1 LHPESY
7 IYTTIVDMKYTLFY
21 LFTALIFIS
30 CTNTSPDDL
39 VDDTPITTTI
49 KYATDVFPIVESQ
62 CLSCHNDNFSSGNN
76 SYSTYAQFRDATEN
90 GNVIDRITRSVG
102 DPLLM
107 PQGNQL
113 PQNSIDIILQWQLD
127 GYLEN

>member
-1 LHPESY
+1 
-7 IYTTIVDMKYTLFY
+7 MKHLLFY
-21 LFTALIFIS
+21 LAIVLILIS

-39 VDDTPITTTI
+39 VDDTPIIGTV
-49 KYATDVFPIVESQ
+49 KYSTDILPIVESQ
-62 CLSCHNDNFSSGNN
+62 CLSCHNDNAASGNN

-90 GNVIDRITRSVG
+90 GDVIDRITRNVG
-102 DPLLM
+102 DPSLM

-113 PQNSIDIILQWQLD
+113 PQNSINLILQWQTD

>member
-1 LHPESY
+1 
-7 IYTTIVDMKYTLFY
+7 MKYTF
-21 LFTALIFIS
+21 FSIFAALTLAS
-30 CTNTSPDDL
+30 CSNTSPDDL

-49 KYATDVFPIVESQ
+49 KYTTDIFPIVESQ
-62 CLSCHNDNFSSGNN
+62 CLSCHNDNSASGNN
-76 SYSTYAQFRDATEN
+76 SYSSYTQFRNATEN

-107 PQGNQL
+107 PQGGQL

>member
-1 LHPESY
+1 
-7 IYTTIVDMKYTLFY
+7 MKYSLFY
-21 LFTALIFIS
+21 IFPILIVIS

-39 VDDTPITTTI
+39 VDDTPITTTV
-49 KYATDVFPIVESQ
+49 KYATNIFPIVESQ

-107 PQGNQL
+107 PQDNQL
-113 PQNSIDIILQWQLD
+113 PQNSINLILQWQAD

>member
-1 LHPESY
+1 
-7 IYTTIVDMKYTLFY
+7 MKKI
-21 LFTALIFIS
+21 LIPLLSISLFIS
-30 CTNTSPDDL
+30 CSETSPDDL
-39 VDDTPITTTI
+39 VDNRPITGTV
-49 KYATDVFPIVESQ
+49 KYATDIFPIVESQ
-62 CLSCHNDNFSSGNN
+62 CLSCHNDNFASGNN
-76 SYSTYAQFRDATEN
+76 SYSTYSQFRDATEN

-113 PQNSIDIILQWQLD
+113 PQNSIDLILQWQTD

>member
-1 LHPESY
+1 MS
-7 IYTTIVDMKYTLFY
+7 V
-21 LFTALIFIS
+21 S
-30 CTNTSPDDL
+30 CSETSPEDL
-39 VDDTPITTTI
+39 IDDTPITETV
-49 KYATDVFPIVESQ
+49 KYTTDVFPIVQSQ

-76 SYSTYAQFRDATEN
+76 SYSSYSQFRDATEN

-107 PQGNQL
+107 PQGGQL
-113 PQNSIDIILQWQLD
+113 PQNSINLILQWQTD